1 MLRYSSAHKKHRAN
15 PQQKS
20 FIGLAA
26 ASTYNHLKFYV
37 FVILSKDYMF
47 VRGTNPIKLFCGVG
61 VKHRDRSKTPRK
73 VLRGPTARNLTQRCQ
88 VELLHARK
96 PFITFDWLLYWRL
109 FCSAHP

>member
-61 VKHRDRSKTPRK
+61 VKPHVKF
-73 VLRGPTARNLTQRCQ
+73 RGSLPSTELDSTLPSGTFARPQAF
-88 VELLHARK
+88 HY
-96 PFITFDWLLYWRL
+96 F
-109 FCSAHP
+109 